1 VAVAAVQFLEPLMR
15 RALSIII
22 ALLSASPA
30 CAETDTLTLSFAG
43 TEQRFAASELLARPD
58 ASSIEIRADVSYK
71 RSMKYRAVPL
81 LALLGDKLDPSLDT
95 LEVRASDGFVSQ
107 IPLALVEKGASG
119 GSVAWIA
126 VEDRAAPWPPLP
138 GKDVSAG
145 PFYLVWEHP
154 ELSNVGT
161 ELWPYQTVAIT
172 GVESPAHRWP
182 QMAVAATLP
191 ADDPARH
198 GQAVFA
204 TQCMPCHR
212 MKGAGAADVG
222 PDLGQ
227 PMNPTQYL
235 TAGGLRALIRNPKA
249 VRTWP
254 QQQMPAFDAKAL
266 SDADLDAVIAY
277 LAHMAPG
284 AR

>member
-1 VAVAAVQFLEPLMR
+1 MR
-15 RALSIII
+15 TVLLSLVM
-22 ALLSASPA
+22 ALLVPASAR
-30 CAETDTLTLSFAG
+30 AEPLTLSLG
-43 TEQRFAASELLARPD
+43 GKQQRFSAAELLARPD
-58 ASSIEIRADVSYK
+58 AAQIAIHDDVSYK
-71 RSMKYRAVPL
+71 RAMTYRAVPL
-81 LALLGDKLDPSLDT
+81 LALIGDKPDPSFDT
-95 LEVRASDGFVSQ
+95 LEVRAADGFVSQ
-107 IPLALVEKGASG
+107 LPLALVEKGESG

-126 VEDRAAPWPPLP
+126 VEDAKQPWPPLP
-138 GKDVSAG
+138 GSKASAG

-154 ELSNVGT
+154 ERSQVGT
-161 ELWPYQTVAIT
+161 ELWPFQTVAIS

-182 QMAVAATLP
+182 QIVVDATLP
-191 ADDPARH
+191 VDAPARR
-198 GQAVFA
+198 GQAVFT

-235 TAGGLRALIRNPKA
+235 IGEGLRALIRNPKA

-254 QQQMPAFDAKAL
+254 GQQMPAFDREAL

-277 LAHMAPG
+277 LGQMARQP
-284 AR
+284 